1 MKRSYL
7 PKRSYV
13 GRRLPA
19 SLAAAVVVVGG
30 LLTGCTPQYNWR
42 EVRYPEQ
49 GVVVMLPG
57 KPASL
62 TRRITL
68 DDEPV
73 DMTMHGTAAG
83 GSNFAVGVVRLADP
97 SRRDKYLAAMRAQ
110 MVRNIAGHETSVATL
125 PVAVLDHGG
134 ARRDTVPAMVIRADG
149 TARQAPTRM
158 IAGFVGHGDRV
169 AQFVVMG
176 PAADFDEGE
185 ARVFVESFRL
195 TE

>member
-7 PKRSYV
+7 R
-13 GRRLPA
+13 RRLLA
-19 SLAAAVVVVGG
+19 SLAAVAMPAAGG
-30 LLTGCTPQYNWR
+30 MLSGCTPEYNWR

-49 GVVVMLPG
+49 GVIVMLPG

-62 TRRITL
+62 TRRISL
-68 DDEPV
+68 DGEPV

-83 GSNFAVGVVRLADP
+83 GSNFAVGVVRLTDR

-110 MVRNIAGHETSVATL
+110 MVRNIAGRETSVITL
-125 PVAVLDHGG
+125 PVRVLDREGN
-134 ARRDTVPAMVIRADG
+134 RRDTAPATVIRADG
-149 TARQAPTRM
+149 TIREAPARM

-169 AQFVVMG
+169 VQFVVMG
-176 PAADFDEGE
+176 PATDVDDDE
-185 ARVFVESFRL
+185 AKVFVESLRL